1 MEIKIIIVK
10 NYLVNFIS
18 KWSIKILR
26 LFSVIIIKYYR
37 YFFLIRLY
45 YCLALSF
52 FIKEGTISNASPTT
66 P

>member
-10 NYLVNFIS
+10 NYLINFKS
-18 KWSIKILR
+18 KLSIKILR

-37 YFFLIRLY
+37 NFFLIRLY

>member
-10 NYLVNFIS
+10 NYLINFKS

-26 LFSVIIIKYYR
+26 LFNVTITKYYR
-37 YFFLIRLY
+37 FIFLIRLY

-52 FIKEGTISNASPTT
+52 FINKGTISNASPTT